1 MPINSCETRQA
12 YADHAK
18 GWLVVLKMTIDWK
31 RAIELRSEVGSDGFA
46 EVVDLFL
53 DEVESVVMRLS
64 ERPDPSRFEAD
75 LHFLK
80 GGAWNLGFAAFGAL
94 CQDGERKAASGRP
107 DEVDAAA
114 IVATYFASK
123 AEFMAGLPALD
134 GGRGQT
140 A

>member
-1 MPINSCETRQA
+1 MRQA
-12 YADHAK
+12 YACGAK
-18 GWLVVLKMTIDWK
+18 GWRVVVKMTIDWK
-31 RAIELRSEVGSDGFA
+31 RAVELRSEVGSEGFA

-53 DEVESVVMRLS
+53 DEVESVVRRLS
-64 ERPDPSRFEAD
+64 ERPDPSQFEAD

-94 CQDGERKAASGRP
+94 CHDGERRAASGRA

-123 AEFMAGLPALD
+123 AEFMAGLPSLGD
-134 GGRGQT
+134 RGSHT

>member
-1 MPINSCETRQA
+1 M
-12 YADHAK
+12 
-18 GWLVVLKMTIDWK
+18 MIDWE
-31 RAIELRSEVGSDGFA
+31 RANELRAEIGSEGFD

-53 DEVESVVMRLS
+53 DEVESVVRRLT

-107 DEVDAAA
+107 DEVDAVA

-123 AEFMAGLPALD
+123 AEFMSGLAAIGD
-134 GGRGQT
+134 RSDH
-140 A
+140 AA